1 MKHLVVFAHPNPASF
16 NHAILDAYTTE
27 LKASGHEV
35 SIRDLYAVPFDPV
48 IVQSDYDMINRGTP
62 PEDIRREHDLIRWA
76 GTMTFIFPIFWAGMP
91 AMLKGYIEKVF
102 SLGFAYIFEGDRPK
116 GILKGKKAVIINT
129 TGGALNYYQ
138 KSGMIEN
145 IRQTIDGGIF
155 RFCGFQVLEHRF
167 FVGVPISTPA
177 ERSLMLE
184 EVRGIARSLS
194 S

>member
-1 MKHLVVFAHPNPASF
+1 MNHLVVYAHPNPASF
-16 NHAILDAYTTE
+16 NHAILDAYTSE

-35 SIRDLYAVPFDPV
+35 RIRDLYAVPFDPV

-76 GTMTFIFPIFWAGMP
+76 GTMTFVFPIFWAGMP

>member
-1 MKHLVVFAHPNPASF
+1 MNHLVVYAHPNPASF
-16 NHAILDAYTTE
+16 NHAILDAYTSE

-35 SIRDLYAVPFDPV
+35 RIRDLYAVPFDPV